1 MKTGDETMAV
11 RFQIVKDVN
20 GVLQWLRLG
29 DYELQPVPSGPEVEK
44 NEAKKESDRRLTV
57 T

>member
-1 MKTGDETMAV
+1 MAV